1 MSVFGK
7 VLYATDF
14 SPLAEYA
21 LKFVKKLKS
30 AGTEEVVIVHVV
42 DSRTTALPDGAD
54 LIEKKTELALE
65 LPENEAKHLYE
76 LIERTRAIERDLKKE
91 GFKTR
96 LCLKAAPDVSKTVLE
111 IAEKE
116 KVDVIILGA
125 HGKSLLAQLILGS
138 VSLEI
143 VRKAKCPVLLVKK
156 RD

>member
-1 MSVFGK
+1 MSVFRK

-21 LKFVKKLKS
+21 LKIVKKLKS

-54 LIEKKTELALE
+54 LIERKAEFAFE
-65 LPENEAKHLYE
+65 LPENEARHLYE
-76 LIERTRAIERDLKKE
+76 LIDKVRSIEGDLKKK

-96 LCLKAAPDVSKTVLE
+96 IYLIAAPDTSKTILE
-111 IAEKE
+111 VEEKE
-116 KVDVIILGA
+116 KADVIVLGA
-125 HGKSLLAQLILGS
+125 HGKSLLARLILGS

-156 RD
+156 KD